1 MQIKS
6 SATMKKIVT
15 ILFSSCIL
23 WAADGLYADTEAP
36 GTGSSEM
43 LSIVQKAPLTEN
55 ADVLSMEGPTASAPI
70 VLDHKAV
77 EQKEWA
83 EFHAVAGRC
92 KMSFPTA
99 PEHVSHKLNGPEPGY
114 DLNYDAYISALD
126 ERTVFMLL
134 VAQYPEFVDE
144 SYAQMSLEAFL
155 NGILTYNP
163 ENQLIKADL
172 LLVEGHEALDFFI
185 RTGSVYFKGRA
196 VMVKNSLYLM
206 AMECDIQIYDEQN
219 YNKFIGSFTLA
230 NTDGHHGVGSRHGSV
245 EKK

>member
-6 SATMKKIVT
+6 RAIAKKIMLT
-15 ILFSSCIL
+15 LFSSCFL
-23 WAADGLYADTEAP
+23 WAADGLHAAEALQTQAQTSTSA
-36 GTGSSEM
+36 GRQ
-43 LSIVQKAPLTEN
+43 LSVP
-55 ADVLSMEGPTASAPI
+55 
-70 VLDHKAV
+70 
-77 EQKEWA
+77 QKEWS
-83 EFHAVAGRC
+83 EFHSVAGRC
-92 KMSFPTA
+92 KMAFPTA
-99 PEHVSHKLNGPEPGY
+99 PEHVSQKLNGPEPGY

-144 SYAQMSLEAFL
+144 TYAQMSLEAFL

-163 ENQLIKADL
+163 ENQLIFADL

-206 AMECDIQIYDEQN
+206 AMECDVQIYNEQN
-219 YNKFIGSFTLA
+219 YNKFVQSFKLA
-230 NTDGHHGVGSRHGSV
+230 QV
-245 EKK
+245 EKKK

>member
-1 MQIKS
+1 MQIKR
-6 SATMKKIVT
+6 SAIAKKIMMM
-15 ILFSSCIL
+15 LFSSCML
-23 WAADGLYADTEAP
+23 WAAEGLHADTHTSQVTTSIAAAP
-36 GTGSSEM
+36 GASSA
-43 LSIVQKAPLTEN
+43 APL
-55 ADVLSMEGPTASAPI
+55 PT
-70 VLDHKAV
+70 
-77 EQKEWA
+77 KEWS

-99 PEHVSHKLNGPEPGY
+99 PEHVSQKLNGPEPGY

-134 VAQYPEFVDE
+134 VAQYPEFVDQT
-144 SYAQMSLEAFL
+144 YAQMSLEAFL

-163 ENQLIKADL
+163 ENQLIFADL

-185 RTGSVYFKGRA
+185 RTGGVYFKGRA

-206 AMECDIQIYDEQN
+206 AMECDVQIYDEQN
-219 YNKFIGSFTLA
+219 YNRFVQSFKLA
-230 NTDGHHGVGSRHGSV
+230 QI